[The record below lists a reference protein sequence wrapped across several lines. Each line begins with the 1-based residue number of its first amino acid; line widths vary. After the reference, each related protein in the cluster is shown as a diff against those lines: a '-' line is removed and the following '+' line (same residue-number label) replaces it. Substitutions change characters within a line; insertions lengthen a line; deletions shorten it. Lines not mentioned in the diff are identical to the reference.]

1 MRGSLDPSRPFVRRV
16 VFITAFVFFVFLRP
30 VYGGYRLPPLG
41 TEEKAF
47 FQGVRHSED
56 VLWVGVLPLQS
67 PTKLAKMFL
76 PLCDYLSGKLG
87 MKVVFVT
94 APDFTRFMQ
103 RYEAGFYDIVY
114 SNPYQYVRAR
124 DKQGY
129 SVFAKVAG
137 EPFVGIFIA
146 RRNWGHRT
154 FTADNLRGKTIAFV
168 HPFAWASALMTSAH
182 LLDKGI
188 DPKRDMSVKYVGSQD
203 SVILAVENGMADI
216 GGTWRPSLRLMDT
229 LADKIEVIEETAPQ
243 PQMPLSAHPRVPP
256 EVVRKIRSLLVGL
269 AGTEEGKEILKKLEL
284 PKGFTQASDVE
295 YDAVR
300 ELADKLGV
308 PY

>member
-1 MRGSLDPSRPFVRRV
+1 MRGSFHQSRPLRLV
-16 VFITAFVFFVFLRP
+16 VAFLAALAVFGLFRP
-30 VYGGYRLPPLG
+30 CYGEYRLPPLRKQ
-41 TEEKAF
+41 EKAF
-47 FQGVRHSED
+47 FQIVRRSND

-76 PLCDYLSGKLG
+76 PLCDYLSDKLG

-137 EPFVGIFIA
+137 EPFVGIFIV
-146 RRNWGHRT
+146 RKNWGHRA
-154 FTADNLRGKTIAFV
+154 FTAHNLRGKTIAFV

-216 GGTWRPSLRLMDT
+216 GGTWRPSLRLMDR

-284 PKGFTQASDVE
+284 PNGFTEASDIE